1 MCRRLGIS
9 RASYYRWLAAEE
21 SPTAA
26 RHRELTEHVR
36 VMFDSS
42 DGIFGHRMVHTK
54 LAAAGIEV
62 SVGTVAIIMAEN
74 GWAAKRM
81 RAFKRTTIPSDPDKL
96 RGSYRAGFHLRRPGN
111 PAGRGH
117 HIFGSVDDYV
127 QSGRRFAYAM
137 VIPDVVAAH
146 NQRPWRRIMTELIG
160 GALRGWPVRRNATR
174 QRNAFRKPGSWPGL
188 PPLSKTMLS

>member
-9 RASYYRWLAAEE
+9 RASYYRLLAAEE

-42 DGIFGHRMVHTK
+42 DGNFGMVHTK

-74 GWAAKRM
+74 GWAGEA
-81 RAFKRTTIPSDPDKL
+81 D
-96 RGSYRAGFHLRRPGN
+96 AG
-111 PAGRGH
+111 
-117 HIFGSVDDYV
+117 V
-127 QSGRRFAYAM
+127 
-137 VIPDVVAAH
+137 
-146 NQRPWRRIMTELIG
+146 
-160 GALRGWPVRRNATR
+160 
-174 QRNAFRKPGSWPGL
+174 
-188 PPLSKTMLS
+188 

>member
-26 RHRELTEHVR
+26 RPRELTEQVK

-62 SVGTVAIIMAEN
+62 SVGTVAVIMAEN
-74 GWAAKRM
+74 GWAAK
-81 RAFKRTTIPSDPDKL
+81 ADAGVQAHHDP
-96 RGSYRAGFHLRRPGN
+96 
-111 PAGRGH
+111 
-117 HIFGSVDDYV
+117 V
-127 QSGRRFAYAM
+127 
-137 VIPDVVAAH
+137 
-146 NQRPWRRIMTELIG
+146 
-160 GALRGWPVRRNATR
+160 
-174 QRNAFRKPGSWPGL
+174 
-188 PPLSKTMLS
+188 